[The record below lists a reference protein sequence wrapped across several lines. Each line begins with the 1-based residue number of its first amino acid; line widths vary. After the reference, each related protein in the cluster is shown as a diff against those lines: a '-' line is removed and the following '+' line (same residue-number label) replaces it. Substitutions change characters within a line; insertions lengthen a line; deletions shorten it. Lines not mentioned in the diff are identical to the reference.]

1 MASSCGRGRLSMQI
15 ARTVADSPEPGRRT
29 HGSFESENKLLGL
42 IAGGLIG
49 TIALA
54 QPLGAEELVLH
65 GTNYPGETYSELV
78 SYVQQLGDEEPS
90 IGSPHESPHNF
101 SPHNFT
107 PINGETYSALRNFV
121 QQIGA
126 EQPGPVAGNGSA
138 HHSVSAGDEATA
150 ASSRKTSCS
159 G

>member
-1 MASSCGRGRLSMQI
+1 MQTTTF
-15 ARTVADSPEPGRRT
+15 ANSTQPGLRTDGACA
-29 HGSFESENKLLGL
+29 ENKLLGL

-90 IGSPHESPHNF
+90 IGSPHQ

-107 PINGETYSALRNFV
+107 PIDDETYSALRNFV
-121 QQIGA
+121 QNIGA
-126 EQPGPVAGNGSA
+126 EQ
-138 HHSVSAGDEATA
+138 
-150 ASSRKTSCS
+150 
-159 G
+159 